1 MSIRILVV
9 DDHQWWTRHVSEELQ
24 NDPRYRVIG
33 EAADGLDAVR
43 AVERLKPDL
52 LVLDV
57 GLPTINGI
65 EAARRILADAPDTR
79 ILFLSEQ
86 RSPDIAQAALRTGAY
101 GYIVKSDAGGEL
113 LPAVA
118 AIAGGKSFVG
128 ARLAT
133 EVEASRGGPRSAQ
146 RIRHHDVVFTEDE
159 SSLIDRYA
167 RFAGEAMTVG
177 ATACVVATPPRLH
190 AVMDKL
196 QASGMDFDEAVAQGR
211 YVPLDA
217 NELLSNFMVDGWP
230 DEARFTRLSTDLISA
245 AAAASRHDYH
255 WVVACG
261 ECAPQLWKQGRTE
274 AAIRIEHLWDDLA
287 ARSGVDLLC
296 GYSLG
301 PAAHADEHV
310 AIGHLCDVH
319 SSAHWDR

>member
-33 EAADGLDAVR
+33 EVADGLDAVH

-52 LVLDV
+52 MVLDV

-118 AIAGGKSFVG
+118 AIAGGNSFVG
-128 ARLAT
+128 ARLAA

-146 RIRHHDVVFTEDE
+146 RIRHSADVVFTEDE

-167 RFAGEAMTVG
+167 RFAGEAMAAG
-177 ATACVVATPPRLH
+177 ASAYVVATPPRLH

-196 QASGMDFDEAVAQGR
+196 QASDVDVADKAVAQGR
-211 YVPLDA
+211 YVGLDA
-217 NELLSNFMVDGWP
+217 DELLLSFMVDGWP
-230 DEARFTRLSTDLISA
+230 DEARFTRLSTDLDFDRRTRRRA
-245 AAAASRHDYH
+245 HDYR
-255 WVVACG
+255 WVQAAESARPRCG
-261 ECAPQLWKQGRTE
+261 NRAGRKRPF
-274 AAIRIEHLWDDLA
+274 A
-287 ARSGVDLLC
+287 SK
-296 GYSLG
+296 SPLG
-301 PAAHADEHV
+301 
-310 AIGHLCDVH
+310 
-319 SSAHWDR
+319 

>member
-33 EAADGLDAVR
+33 EVADGLDAVR

-52 LVLDV
+52 MVLDV

-86 RSPDIAQAALRTGAY
+86 RSPDIAQAALHTGAY

-113 LPAVA
+113 LTAVA
-118 AIAGGKSFVG
+118 AIAGGNSFVG
-128 ARLAT
+128 ARLAA

-167 RFAGEAMTVG
+167 RFAGEAMAAG
-177 ATACVVATPPRLH
+177 ASAYVVATPPRLH

-196 QASGMDFDEAVAQGR
+196 QASDVDVDKAVAQGR
-211 YVPLDA
+211 YVGLDA
-217 NELLSNFMVDGWP
+217 DELLSSFMVDGWP
-230 DEARFTRLSTDLISA
+230 DEARFTRLSTDLIST
-245 AAAASRHDYH
+245 AAAASRHDYR
-255 WVVACG
+255 WVVGCG
-261 ECAPQLWKQGRTE
+261 ECTPPLWKQGRTE
-274 AAIRIEHLWDDLA
+274 AAIRVERLWDDLA

-301 PAAHADEHV
+301 LAAHADHE
-310 AIGHLCDVH
+310 AIGHLCDAHSAVH
-319 SSAHWDR
+319 RDR